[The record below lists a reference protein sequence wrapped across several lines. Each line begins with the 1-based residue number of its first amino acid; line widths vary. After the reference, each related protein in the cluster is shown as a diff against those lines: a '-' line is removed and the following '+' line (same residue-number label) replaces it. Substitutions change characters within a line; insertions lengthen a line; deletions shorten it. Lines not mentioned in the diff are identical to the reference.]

1 MAQPLNYLPMGPC
14 QGISDTVRAAEAN
27 KNIVNV
33 LKYLILNKQ
42 CIEHSVILPPV
53 SMQRKKCLIAQG

>member
-1 MAQPLNYLPMGPC
+1 MAHPLNYLPTGPY

-42 CIEHSVILPPV
+42 
-53 SMQRKKCLIAQG
+53 